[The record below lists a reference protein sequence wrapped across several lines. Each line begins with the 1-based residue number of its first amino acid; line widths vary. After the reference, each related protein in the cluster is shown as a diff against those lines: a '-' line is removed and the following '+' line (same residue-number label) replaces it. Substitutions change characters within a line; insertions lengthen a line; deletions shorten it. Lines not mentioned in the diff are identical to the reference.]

1 MKGKTVATTL
11 EDRLV
16 KLETSTRRLRLILLG
31 AVLAGATG
39 VGVGM
44 TESNKGPDGPPDV
57 IRAKS
62 FEVVNEWGEVLLR
75 LCGTD
80 EGDGIMSILNADG
93 GPVVTLGSVDN
104 AGVVTTY
111 NSDGIWCVG
120 LTATDEGAGS
130 LAIYSSDGG
139 LLSELSAADAR
150 SGRLSIYNSE
160 GDEVVHLGSSPDGDG
175 AVVVKD
181 RQGEFMR
188 ESSGVD

>member
-1 MKGKTVATTL
+1 MATTL
-11 EDRLV
+11 EDRIA
-16 KLETSTRRLRLILLG
+16 KLETSNHRQRMILLG
-31 AVLAGATG
+31 VAFVGAAG
-39 VGVGM
+39 VGLGM
-44 TESNKGPDGPPDV
+44 TKHSKGPDGPPDV
-57 IRAKS
+57 IRAES

-75 LCGTD
+75 LFGTD
-80 EGDGIMSILNADG
+80 EGDGIVSIFNADG

-150 SGRLSIYNSE
+150 SGRLSIYNSK
-160 GDEVVHLGSSPDGDG
+160 GDELVHLGSSPDGDG